1 MPERT
6 TLLLMGIYSTV
17 GLFTLGSVAG
27 ASEGLQSWEL
37 WGQLPENVTGDSPAA
52 TDTHWYMFEESCFSA
67 ASCVGTFYAEV
78 SSDGSV
84 GPWLP
89 STDRTLS
96 RLLFSTVVTDSHMYL
111 VGGQVANPLGNTGLV
126 EYASVNPDGSL
137 GPWATTSPLNNP
149 RESFG
154 LVLSGDH
161 LYALGGTIASAGF
174 GVGRNTEYARINPD
188 GSLGAWQAGPQ
199 LNERHPGC
207 AAAAIDGHV
216 YVFGGGVHGYRT
228 KTVERAVIN
237 PDGSLGPWELD
248 TPLPEY
254 RSEMGIAVF
263 ANRIYLAGGHTSTFG
278 RDHLT
283 SVMYSTVLLDHTLG
297 PWTETESLMQGT
309 LRKDLSQ
316 LCHHVFATGSS
327 LEIEHS
333 TANEPPTC
341 DADGDGVP
349 DGMDDCSDSDLSHTV
364 VIDGC
369 DTGVANELF
378 DDGCTMADRIA
389 ECAEGVTT
397 HGEFVSCVA
406 QLTNDWKQ
414 DGLISGRE
422 KGRIQKCAAQAD
434 VP

>member
-1 MPERT
+1 MPRPERGEGRIAFCCGYASTSVQGRVWVSRPFVALARRLCGIHIECTPGLVRREADWLVGVGRRPFVNGCTLIGESEMPERT

-309 LRKDLSQ
+309 LIDL
-316 LCHHVFATGSS
+316 
-327 LEIEHS
+327 
-333 TANEPPTC
+333 
-341 DADGDGVP
+341 
-349 DGMDDCSDSDLSHTV
+349 
-364 VIDGC
+364 
-369 DTGVANELF
+369 
-378 DDGCTMADRIA
+378 
-389 ECAEGVTT
+389 
-397 HGEFVSCVA
+397 
-406 QLTNDWKQ
+406 
-414 DGLISGRE
+414 
-422 KGRIQKCAAQAD
+422 
-434 VP
+434 